1 MRQIKEIRFL
11 FLLVVLVLFSMCP
24 LTAQL
29 KFQRF
34 SNREGFNQN
43 TITSIQQDKYG
54 ILWFGTPNGLI
65 KYDGYEFFSYT
76 PDSQDENTISHST
89 VECMLACE
97 KGNLWIGD
105 WNGVDV
111 YLPKT
116 EKFISVPF
124 GNNLHVINMIA
135 DSRGDFW
142 IAGLGGFYHCSPD
155 YSGDEVTFEVSDNLI
170 KVEPALAQLDELC
183 VIDDNRLLFSK
194 GNELFSLRFETSDS
208 TRNPIIRSVHNY
220 IFQADRS
227 INVIKKINDIFWI
240 GTGSGLYKAIIDGE
254 QLRILEKVELL
265 TWDDHLVS
273 DITILSVFED
283 KSGSIWIGSGNE
295 GIFRFNPEK
304 NGFEHYGFDP
314 KNEDGISSPR
324 INCFYQDDYNVLW
337 VGTAQGG
344 INKLD
349 MSQKQFINYSHDP
362 YDKHSIAGDLITN
375 ILEDRQGRLWL
386 TSYGAG
392 ICRSTDPVND
402 QNIGNLQFENLKE
415 AIPLPK
421 EENVASIFQDS
432 KGYIWMGS
440 ERSLIV
446 YHPGS
451 DRYKQ
456 VEVMTEGKSM
466 EAIECRIIG
475 QLDSNTILLGG
486 RKTYLIHNPWTA
498 IRNENKPSL
507 QADPVLK
514 GLQHL
519 RAFITDRNN
528 DFWFGMQDGV
538 IKCEYSNHKLKITGN
553 YSTYTNGQKLS
564 YNNVFSLLED
574 HEGNIWIGTFG
585 GGVKQIST
593 GPVRT
598 ACGY

>member
-1 MRQIKEIRFL
+1 MRQLEKFRFL
-11 FLLVVLVLFSMCP
+11 FLLVVLVLFSMYP

-65 KYDGYEFFSYT
+65 KYDGYEFYSYT

-124 GNNLHVINMIA
+124 GNNLHVTNMIA
-135 DSRGDFW
+135 DSRGHFW
-142 IAGLGGFYHCSPD
+142 IAGLEGFYHCSPD
-155 YSGDEVTFEVSDNLI
+155 YSGDEVSFEVSDNLTQA
-170 KVEPALAQLDELC
+170 EPALAQLDELC
-183 VIDDNRLLFSK
+183 MIDDNRLLFSK
-194 GNELFSLRFETSDS
+194 GNELFSFTFEITDS
-208 TRNPIIRSVHNY
+208 TQNPIINSVHNY
-220 IFQADRS
+220 VFQAERS

-240 GTGSGLYKAIIDGE
+240 GTGRGLYKAIIDGE

-273 DITILSVFED
+273 DIGILSVFED
-283 KSGSIWIGSGNE
+283 RSGSIWIGSGNE

-314 KNEDGISSPR
+314 KNEDGISSAR
-324 INCFYQDDYNVLW
+324 INCFYQDDFNVLW

-362 YDKHSIAGDLITN
+362 YDKHSL
-375 ILEDRQGRLWL
+375 QG
-386 TSYGAG
+386 
-392 ICRSTDPVND
+392 I
-402 QNIGNLQFENLKE
+402 
-415 AIPLPK
+415 
-421 EENVASIFQDS
+421 
-432 KGYIWMGS
+432 
-440 ERSLIV
+440 
-446 YHPGS
+446 
-451 DRYKQ
+451 
-456 VEVMTEGKSM
+456 
-466 EAIECRIIG
+466 
-475 QLDSNTILLGG
+475 
-486 RKTYLIHNPWTA
+486 
-498 IRNENKPSL
+498 
-507 QADPVLK
+507 
-514 GLQHL
+514 
-519 RAFITDRNN
+519 
-528 DFWFGMQDGV
+528 
-538 IKCEYSNHKLKITGN
+538 
-553 YSTYTNGQKLS
+553 
-564 YNNVFSLLED
+564 
-574 HEGNIWIGTFG
+574 
-585 GGVKQIST
+585 
-593 GPVRT
+593 
-598 ACGY
+598 